1 MATEFTLPDL
11 GENITS
17 GDVVSVLV
25 KAGDVVEPGQSVL
38 EVETDKAVIEV
49 PCPPGGVVQEVL
61 VKKGETVNV
70 GQALLSLGSSTSQPA
85 EKSAEPVKQQ
95 SVESS
100 QPPEVVEQPGGVLDK
115 PCH

>member
-25 KAGDVVEPGQSVL
+25 KVGDVVSPGQAVL

-49 PCPPGGVVQEVL
+49 PCPPGGVIEEVL

-70 GQALLSLGSSTSQPA
+70 GQALLSLGSSGSQPA
-85 EKSAEPVKQQ
+85 VSEPTAPQPAMETVAAANHHL
-95 SVESS
+95 SS
-100 QPPEVVEQPGGVLDK
+100 RLMNL
-115 PCH
+115 

>member
-25 KAGDVVEPGQSVL
+25 SAGDTVTAGQAVL

-49 PCPPGGVVQEVL
+49 PCPTAGVVGEVL

-70 GQALLSLGSSTSQPA
+70 GQPLLTFGAAAAAPA
-85 EKSAEPVKQQ
+85 A
-95 SVESS
+95 
-100 QPPEVVEQPGGVLDK
+100 
-115 PCH
+115 

>member
-11 GENITS
+11 GENISS

-49 PCPPGGVVQEVL
+49 PSTGRRDTGSACQ
-61 VKKGETVNV
+61 KG
-70 GQALLSLGSSTSQPA
+70 
-85 EKSAEPVKQQ
+85 
-95 SVESS
+95 
-100 QPPEVVEQPGGVLDK
+100 
-115 PCH
+115 